1 MRVVHVVRQ
10 FYPGVGGLENFVL
23 SLAKQQR
30 LEGVNAEVVTLDRLY
45 SKPSV
50 RLPRHDSVDGVPVR
64 RIAFSGSPRYPI
76 APEVLSC
83 IEPFDIVHVHGVDFF
98 CDFLAATRVLHR
110 KPLVLSTHGG
120 FFHTKFAGS
129 LKPMLFHTVTRF
141 SLRQY
146 RRILACSANDEVIFR
161 PVAGRRLLRIDN
173 GVDTNKFAGLA
184 SHRCVPTLV
193 YFGRFSA
200 NKGLDRLVDAF
211 DVLCD
216 EIPKAR
222 LHIMGRD
229 WDDVLPALR
238 ERIRAARHGTAV
250 TIHEE
255 PSDDDIRRVIAAS
268 SFFVSASQYEGFGL
282 TLVEALAAGL
292 LPIVSTIPSF
302 ASILGGSRTGLP
314 VQFDDAESAG
324 REMAS
329 FIRESKKGYSARRT
343 EAMQLSSRYSW
354 PKVARRFVREYQNLI
369 GQREREIFGVRI
381 HSMSRS
387 RAVSKIDRAF
397 TAGQQL
403 NVSFANAHTLN
414 LASTDDRFRAA
425 LHNFFVLND
434 GLGVDIAS
442 RYKYG
447 RPFAANLNG
456 TDFIPDFLESTR
468 HRLRIYLVGT
478 SDSAVTKAAERLR
491 VRYRRHIVVGQ
502 RNGFFAGPEDI
513 EETCRNIQAARADCV
528 LVGMGNPKQ
537 ELWIEEFGGKTGA
550 RLLFGVGALFD
561 FEAGSVRRAPKWIR
575 GLRCEWLYRLLQE
588 PNRLARR
595 YVVGNFGFLFKVL
608 IEAR

>member
-1 MRVVHVVRQ
+1 M
-10 FYPGVGGLENFVL
+10 
-23 SLAKQQR
+23 
-30 LEGVNAEVVTLDRLY
+30 
-45 SKPSV
+45 
-50 RLPRHDSVDGVPVR
+50 
-64 RIAFSGSPRYPI
+64 
-76 APEVLSC
+76 
-83 IEPFDIVHVHGVDFF
+83 
-98 CDFLAATRVLHR
+98 
-110 KPLVLSTHGG
+110 
-120 FFHTKFAGS
+120 
-129 LKPMLFHTVTRF
+129 
-141 SLRQY
+141 
-146 RRILACSANDEVIFR
+146 
-161 PVAGRRLLRIDN
+161 
-173 GVDTNKFAGLA
+173 
-184 SHRCVPTLV
+184 PTLV
-193 YFGRFSA
+193 YFGRFSS
-200 NKGLDRLVDAF
+200 NKGLDRLIDAF
-211 DVLCD
+211 DAFCD
-216 EIPKAR
+216 EIPRAR

-229 WDDVLPALR
+229 WDDVLPASGSAYG
-238 ERIRAARHGTAV
+238 AARHGTAV
-250 TIHEE
+250 TVHEE
-255 PSDDDIRRVIAAS
+255 PNDDDIRRVIAAS

-314 VQFDDAESAG
+314 VQFDDAEGAG
-324 REMAS
+324 RDMAS
-329 FIRESKKGYSARRT
+329 FIRESRRDIARVAPKRCSCLAATPGPRLRAALCANTRTLSVSAS
-343 EAMQLSSRYSW
+343 AKS
-354 PKVARRFVREYQNLI
+354 V
-369 GQREREIFGVRI
+369 GVRI

-397 TAGQQL
+397 AAGQQL

-478 SDSAVTKAAERLR
+478 SDCRCDEGGRTVARTLSAACRCGATERLLCR
-491 VRYRRHIVVGQ
+491 TPQ
-502 RNGFFAGPEDI
+502 DI
-513 EETCRNIQAARADCV
+513 EETCRNIHAARADCV
-528 LVGMGNPKQ
+528 LVGMGNPQQ
-537 ELWIEEFGGKTGA
+537 ELWIEEFGAKTGA

-588 PNRLARR
+588 PKRLARR

-608 IEAR
+608 IEARHVRHASSRYAPRPCGSKRYCGAGDTADR